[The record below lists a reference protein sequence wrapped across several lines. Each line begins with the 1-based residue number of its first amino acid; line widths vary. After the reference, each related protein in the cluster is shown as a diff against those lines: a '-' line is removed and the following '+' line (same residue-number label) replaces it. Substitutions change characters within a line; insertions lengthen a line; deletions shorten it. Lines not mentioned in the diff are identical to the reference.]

1 MGKTLKKSL
10 ITAGKLA
17 IAAGLLWLVF
27 RSAPWEKFASTLRE
41 ANVLLMLC
49 ALGGYVLSLVIIAFR
64 LRMLLQ
70 IQGISIRVWETV
82 RLTFLGQFF
91 NAVVPGV
98 VGGDLVKAYY
108 VAKHT
113 DHKGAAVM
121 TVFVDRLMGFLEL
134 VMLAAVMLV
143 SVLVSGRANLAQMQ
157 RPALATAVAMT
168 AVLGMLLFVMSPALR
183 RMFRLQ
189 KIYRRLPFAQHID
202 SAGAAAREFRRRPMI
217 LVKAVAITLGA
228 HATWIGG
235 IALAGRSLSLDV
247 PWYNYFLYIPLIYII
262 GSVPITPGGVG
273 LVELFYKIFFVSAA
287 VMEHQVLALMV
298 VARVLDIL
306 RGLPGLVVALTGAK
320 LPKRE
325 QLQAELAA
333 ANPSDSQ

>member
-183 RMFRLQ
+183 RMFHLQ